1 MEFWVENST
10 MLAFFIYLS
19 IALATNSSQL
29 ISCLKESVRFL
40 DMTIDLKDK
49 GQRILMFERGIVST
63 LADALDKIE
72 KYERSPETES
82 VERLVRKAI
91 KRARSGNLIGAKR
104 KTVRAVVLIS
114 KGLANLRE
122 FCT

>member
-1 MEFWVENST
+1 

-104 KTVRAVVLIS
+104 ETVRAVVLIS